1 MPCNYR
7 GDCPLLCRA
16 KVATSVRR
24 MLNRVLA
31 EAFGGW
37 KQHASERKQEQQIVA
52 QVAELPVRSLA
63 RRTWSA
69 WWEAY
74 QHKLKMR
81 STVQKLMH
89 GTAIRVLHHWQ
100 VLTHNPQCLAAVI
113 VLQSLAMPG

>member
-1 MPCNYR
+1 
-7 GDCPLLCRA
+7 
-16 KVATSVRR
+16 
-24 MLNRVLA
+24 MLNRILA

-52 QVAELPVRSLA
+52 QVAALPVRSLA
-63 RRTWSA
+63 SRTWSA

-100 VLTHNPQCLAAVI
+100 VLPHNSQCLPPVVTLQNGVI
-113 VLQSLAMPG
+113 CVDCALC

>member
-1 MPCNYR
+1 
-7 GDCPLLCRA
+7 
-16 KVATSVRR
+16 

-37 KQHASERKQEQQIVA
+37 KQRAAERKQEQQIVV
-52 QVAELPVRSLA
+52 QVAQLPVRSLA
-63 RRTWSA
+63 RRTWCA

-81 STVQKLMH
+81 SSVQKLMH

-100 VLTHNPQCLAAVI
+100 VLTPHSQTPASLRI
-113 VLQSLAMPG
+113 LQNDMSYVARMG